1 VRFAPRI
8 QATRNPVSITTEETY
23 DSNCGGYSAGSA
35 YHTFTVFT
43 DCVNDETF
51 TGTKTIN
58 WYQVRRTST
67 FNIEQGVISTVRN
80 GSGGAWNITIVERGH
95 ITDGLYY
102 GAPVTQTIDARAPT
116 DCFRTGISDTIYD
129 GTNHFVVG

>member
-1 VRFAPRI
+1 VP
-8 QATRNPVSITTEETY
+8 
-23 DSNCGGYSAGSA
+23 SASSR
-35 YHTFTVFT
+35 
-43 DCVNDETF
+43 E
-51 TGTKTIN
+51 
-58 WYQVRRTST
+58 RRQRRSRS
-67 FNIEQGVISTVRN
+67 Q
-80 GSGGAWNITIVERGH
+80 ERGH